1 MSYFLVRRF
10 GPALSSLAYTH
21 AIVAVGLLTTGLSLM
36 LHGDTLLIALALE
49 GAALHLLARK
59 TSDAGMLLFGNII
72 FSGVAAW
79 LATRLLSGVSVEYPF
94 WNTQALTDLAV
105 IAIALGTSFVCR
117 DRYTGLTMR
126 SVVHLAVMALLW
138 RELHAVENGDGYVML
153 AWAAYGLALH
163 LISRRIGDSLNSIGT
178 P

>member
-1 MSYFLVRRF
+1 M
-10 GPALSSLAYTH
+10 
-21 AIVAVGLLTTGLSLM
+21 
-36 LHGDTLLIALALE
+36 
-49 GAALHLLARK
+49 LARK

-94 WNTQALTDLAV
+94 WNTQAFTDLAV

-117 DRYTGLTMR
+117 ERYTGLTMR

-178 P
+178 SIAGHLAFDGALALLAIRLVSGQHGDISSVQVR